1 MQKLE
6 TMTGVTLPKKCNWKT
21 TKVSAGWTG
30 LRKGSPLT
38 SVGDSGVERSEV
50 GVGKR
55 LGRFRLI
62 NTLFSADDHRGRARD
77 TSTNQ

>member
-1 MQKLE
+1 MRLCYSNVIGRQRKSQQGGQVPE
-6 TMTGVTLPKKCNWKT
+6 T
-21 TKVSAGWTG
+21 
-30 LRKGSPLT
+30 GSPLT

-62 NTLFSADDHRGRARD
+62 NTLFSADDHGGRARD
-77 TSTNQ
+77 MSTNQ